1 MRLELLNYVKRLNL
15 GGFRVDDALPRT
27 EAGEPLYLKNPRRIY
42 VDEPDT
48 DTQPLINLL
57 NGRGIASET
66 TRLSVFFSNDA
77 KVLSANYNQ
86 LVEQLEA
93 ARNIAPERGFN
104 NRESTVR
111 TSYENDMLVTEVELT
126 YTKLK

>member
-1 MRLELLNYVKRLNL
+1 MRLELLNYVKKLNL
-15 GGFRVDDALPRT
+15 GGFRVDDNLPRT

-57 NGRGIASET
+57 SGRGISSET

-77 KVLSANYNQ
+77 KALSANYNQ